1 VVQAGMTETTRVNEL
16 RREAYTM
23 AFYVAVCLIAALLAI
38 DSDVHQ
44 PTLVIIWGTAIGLAV
59 AHLFAFRLAGR
70 LVGTAQADPELAR
83 LASAQLAGAAAVAAI
98 ATVPAVLVPP
108 PHDVEVS
115 RLVLSGVIGLGAY
128 VVARAS
134 GAGKLR
140 STVFGL
146 SVLAAGVTV
155 ALVKN
160 LLIGH

>member
-1 VVQAGMTETTRVNEL
+1 MTERKRVNEL

-23 AFYVAVCLIAALLAI
+23 AFYVAVCLVAALLAI
-38 DSDVHQ
+38 DREVHQ
-44 PTLVIIWGTAIGLAV
+44 PTLVIIWGTTIGLAV

-70 LVGTAQADPELAR
+70 LVGTAEADPELAR
-83 LASAQLAGAAAVAAI
+83 LAAAQLAGAAAVAAV

-128 VVARAS
+128 VVARGS